1 MPRPRF
7 YRLEQ
12 DRRSSILDSAAAE
25 FGERGFEAASYNRI
39 IERAGLSKGA
49 MYYYFDDKQ
58 DLYITVLSDAIERF
72 LEAMDPPTT
81 FTDADDYWTK
91 VEKMYGTGLAFLVAN
106 PRAAALARSFV
117 SAPRGVETLPA
128 VDELYQKAQ
137 QWMKA
142 LVTMGQGVNA
152 VRTDIDSEVIA
163 MAVFALGE
171 SMNNHA
177 IDQLPRIKAATQL
190 EGEAAVA
197 RWVDATAALLID
209 MVRRLSQP

>member
-1 MPRPRF
+1 
-7 YRLEQ
+7 LDT
-12 DRRSSILDSAAAE
+12 DRRTSILDSAASE

-72 LEAMDPPTT
+72 LEAMDPPTS
-81 FTDADDYWTK
+81 FDDAVDFWTK
-91 VEKMYGTGLAFLVAN
+91 MERMYATGLGFLVAN

-128 VDELYQKAQ
+128 VDELNAKAHH
-137 QWMKA
+137 WMRG
-142 LVTMGQGVNA
+142 LVTMGQSVDA
-152 VRTDIDSEVIA
+152 VRTDIDSEVLA
-163 MAVFALGE
+163 MAAFSLGE

-177 IDQLPRIKAATQL
+177 LDQLPKIRAQAD
-190 EGEAAVA
+190 GEAAIQG
-197 RWVDATAALLID
+197 WIQATAGVLLD
-209 MVRRLSQP
+209 MVRRLARPE

>member
-7 YRLEQ
+7 YRLDD
-12 DRRSSILDSAAAE
+12 DRRTSILDSAATE

-72 LEAMDPPTT
+72 LEAIDPPTN
-81 FTDADDYWTK
+81 FADPDDFWVK
-91 VEKMYGTGLAFLVAN
+91 MEKMYATGLGFLVAN

-117 SAPRGVETLPA
+117 SAPRGVDTLPA
-128 VDELYQKAQ
+128 VDELNQKAHR
-137 QWMKA
+137 WMQA

-163 MAVFALGE
+163 LSIFALGE

-177 IDQLPRIKAATQL
+177 LDQLPQIKGQP
-190 EGEAAVA
+190 EGEVAVA
-197 RWVDATAALLID
+197 RWVDATAALLIE
-209 MVRRLSQP
+209 MIRRLAQP